1 MRPLEAFMKLKTLK
15 PLYLGG
21 QTLVEGTPFET
32 IEQHGRQLI
41 QKGYAELDDSE
52 SEAVLTISQD
62 DAVGSGVLTTGSL
75 GAATLPIAQP
85 VAAFKPKHKGAGK
98 YVVVDAEGNQVG
110 DFSGTLEDAAAE
122 AERLI
127 AGGEPEQAEE

>member
-1 MRPLEAFMKLKTLK
+1 MKLKTLK

-62 DAVGSGVLTTGSL
+62 DAVGSGVLTTSSL
-75 GAATLPIAQP
+75 GAVTLPIAQP
-85 VAAFKPKHKGAGK
+85 VATFKAKHKGAGK

-110 DFSGTLEDAAAE
+110 DFSGSQEEATAE

-127 AGGEPEQAEE
+127 AGGEPAQAEE

>member
-52 SEAVLTISQD
+52 SEVVLTISQD
-62 DAVGSGVLTTGSL
+62 DAVGSGVLTSASL
-75 GAATLPIAQP
+75 VAPTLPLSAPDSTRTFSLKQEGHGKWI
-85 VAAFKPKHKGAGK
+85 VVGEDGA
-98 YVVVDAEGNQVG
+98 QVG
-110 DFSGTLEDAAAE
+110 DFVGNKADAQKELDRLVAE
-122 AERLI
+122 AKP
-127 AGGEPEQAEE
+127 A

>member
-41 QKGYAELDDSE
+41 QKGYAELDSSNRDV
-52 SEAVLTISQD
+52 AVSLTEE
-62 DAVGSGVLTTGSL
+62 DAAGSGVLTSNAL
-75 GAATLPIAQP
+75 
-85 VAAFKPKHKGAGK
+85 VAPTDSGRAKKSDITVKKG
-98 YVVVDAEGNQVG
+98 D
-110 DFSGTLEDAAAE
+110 
-122 AERLI
+122 
-127 AGGEPEQAEE
+127 